1 MAQTISMDDVK
12 CVKGKGFLHNKGT
25 DCFSA
30 RIVTVNGKI
39 TSAQVRAL
47 ADLSDTYGNGVV
59 TFTTRQSV
67 EMQGIPFAQ
76 IPAFTDAVKAMGLF
90 VGGTG
95 PKVRPVVACKG
106 TTCPC
111 GLIDTF
117 ALSAAIHKRFYE
129 GWHDVALP
137 GKFKIAVGGCPNN
150 CVKPDLNDLG
160 VVGCVLPGGARGYKV
175 TLGGHW
181 GRTGGAGTVAATF
194 ATPDEVLAYIEKVL
208 VFYRD
213 HGEKGERFFK
223 TLARLGSSLLETTD
237 V

>member
-1 MAQTISMDDVK
+1 MQTITMDQVK
-12 CVKGKGFLHNKGT
+12 SVKGRGFLHNKFT
-25 DCFSA
+25 DTFSA
-30 RIVTVNGKI
+30 RVVTKNGLV
-39 TSAQVRAL
+39 TAAQTKAL
-47 ADLSDTYGNGVV
+47 AEISEKYGNGMV
-59 TFTTRQSV
+59 TLTTRQGFELQGVPFSKIDEFTAAV
-67 EMQGIPFAQ
+67 EA
-76 IPAFTDAVKAMGLF
+76 AGLL

-111 GLIDTF
+111 GLVDTF
-117 ALSAAIHKRFYE
+117 SLAKKIHERFYK
-129 GWHDVALP
+129 GWHDVKLP

-194 ATPDEVLAYIEKVL
+194 ATSDEVLAYIEKVL

-213 HGEKGERFFK
+213 RGEKGERFFK
-223 TLARLGSSLLETTD
+223 TLARLGADALK
-237 V
+237 